1 MTNVTPHI
9 QECFVENP
17 LFLRGELLLDFCVR
31 PY

>member
-9 QECFVENP
+9 QEWFVGIP
-17 LFLRGELLLDFCVR
+17 LFLRGEILLVFCVR